1 MTGKLTLSF
10 AAATFI
16 AALAGLFLLRGLSDR
31 VAKLEDEPAAEVPSK
46 NPPLPAAGNKAAAD
60 SPMASTDPLVKLNW
74 IMEKLD
80 SMENDDYDYYKD
92 ISGEIYQMK
101 RALTQ
106 IKVNVMKMRRAMV
119 EGGKDGLQSTLP
131 KPGVP
136 LGGDDIKKL
145 REAAAKFGVKVEDGR
160 VTVRGFLNM
169 APNKTMPI
177 EYFMTRYPEAG
188 HETLVHLLG
197 NKSLEELRERP
208 FDGARGLPTALYK
221 GLVAA
226 GFKQGEPF
234 RPDPESDRMN
244 PTWLLPTGDKV
255 YIYVR
260 FELDGESYVLSATD
274 WVLDPTTGKP
284 IPEDCFHFTGS
295 RRRED
300 IDTGD
305 EIITAEMMGLLVSV
319 WPNQDSIVEI
329 GLQSAVANRYT
340 YNPSA
345 MPDMTGRELL
355 SLDVI
360 FTKAPIET
368 KPLPESLI
376 QKVPAPGAPAKGD
389 DGAKD
394 DK

>member
-31 VAKLEDEPAAEVPSK
+31 VASLEKEPPVPTKTAAA
-46 NPPLPAAGNKAAAD
+46 PLPAAGATAAKPGE
-60 SPMASTDPLVKLNW
+60 SPLLSKDHNVKLNW
-74 IMEKLD
+74 IIEKLD
-80 SMENDDYDYYKD
+80 TMENDNYDYYKD
-92 ISGEIYQMK
+92 VSSELYNGK

-106 IKVNVMKMRRAMV
+106 IKINVMKMRHAMA
-119 EGGKDGLQSTLP
+119 EGGKDGLESSLP

-136 LGGDDIKKL
+136 LSGDDIKKL
-145 REAAAKFGVKVEDGR
+145 RDAAAKLGVKVEDGR

-208 FDGARGLPTALYK
+208 FEGARGVATALYK

-226 GFKQGEPF
+226 GFKQGKPF
-234 RPDPESDRMN
+234 RPDPDSD
-244 PTWLLPTGDKV
+244 PASPSWLLPDGDTV
-255 YIYVR
+255 HIYVR
-260 FELDGESYVLSATD
+260 FELDGESYVMSATE
-274 WVLDPTTGKP
+274 WVLDPSTGKP

-300 IDTGD
+300 MDTGD
-305 EIITAEMMGLLVSV
+305 EILAAEMMGLLVSV
-319 WPNQDSIVEI
+319 WPNADAIVEVGI
-329 GLQSAVANRYT
+329 DSAVRNNFT
-340 YNPSA
+340 YNPQA
-345 MPDMTGRELL
+345 IPDMTGRELL
-355 SLDVI
+355 YLDVI
-360 FTKAPIET
+360 FSKDTIET
-368 KPLPESLI
+368 NPPPARK
-376 QKVPAPGAPAKGD
+376 PAPPEPAEEK
-389 DGAKD
+389 
-394 DK
+394 